1 MWGHQLKN
9 LETIIVCRIHYFFIK
24 PRKDIT
30 VSVRGGRECF
40 RYQTL
45 AIGKLDKILWVMNY
59 ECSWIRLS
67 NLQKECLQTV
77 TESYLTH
84 MFEQANLC
92 ALHAKRVTGKTQKI
106 SHRNGI
112 IWKNMAQVVKLFS
125 VMPKDLNLVK
135 RLQEMNI

>member
-1 MWGHQLKN
+1 MGTHPIFESDFDCLTERNKMARKKSPPKKKSRVGGEIRKLQRSTDLLIRKAPF
-9 LETIIVCRIHYFFIK
+9 CRLVK
-24 PRKDIT
+24 EIT

-45 AIGKLDKILWVMNY
+45 AI
-59 ECSWIRLS
+59 
-67 NLQKECLQTV
+67 ECLQTA

-84 MFEQANLC
+84 MFEQSNLC
-92 ALHAKRVTGKTQKI
+92 ALHAKRVT
-106 SHRNGI
+106 
-112 IWKNMAQVVKLFS
+112 